1 MITEPEYL
9 EELEKQEEGKKNKAP
24 SVAAKS
30 RKRGNIQSKST
41 KKKKKRKETFSSSSS
56 EESGTDFSYVSSK
69 ENVSGR
75 ENLSFD
81 EELDDEEI
89 LKNLWASL
97 SPPACKSDNLNKW
110 FAFMYQLCSISLLEN
125 RLKNFC
131 IMKMVQLLLLALIA

>member
-9 EELEKQEEGKKNKAP
+9 EELEKLEEGKKNKAP

-89 LKNLWASL
+89 LKNFWASL

>member
-9 EELEKQEEGKKNKAP
+9 EELEKLEEGKKNKAP

-81 EELDDEEI
+81 E
-89 LKNLWASL
+89 
-97 SPPACKSDNLNKW
+97 
-110 FAFMYQLCSISLLEN
+110 
-125 RLKNFC
+125 
-131 IMKMVQLLLLALIA
+131 

>member
-89 LKNLWASL
+89 LKNFWASL

>member
-9 EELEKQEEGKKNKAP
+9 EELEKLEEGKKNKAP

-41 KKKKKRKETFSSSSS
+41 KKKKRKETFSSSSS

-89 LKNLWASL
+89 LKNFWASL

-125 RLKNFC
+125 
-131 IMKMVQLLLLALIA
+131 